1 MTSTMLVSI
10 LLTMTVTA
18 SFNSGHTGS
27 NDVFVFAQE
36 GKIRCTSGNLVSSPA
51 GCPATDECPSAPSG
65 SEIAQCTVRDRSETE
80 DEDESDSDSEEI
92 ETEPE
97 PTMSVRTDQEDY
109 EPGETVKI
117 ILRNNGDE
125 PIRVSGLN
133 FSLSILNPTTN
144 ETHTLAEREAS
155 ILAVDAGTSRTYEW
169 DQKDDSGDQVEA
181 GNYTALAVLGPF
193 RGNATFSISE

>member
-18 SFNSGHTGS
+18 SFNLGHTGS
-27 NDVFVFAQE
+27 NNHFVFASQ
-36 GKIRCTSGNLVSSPA
+36 GQIRCTGGNLVSSPS
-51 GCPATDECPSAPSG
+51 GCPATDECPSPPSG
-65 SEIAQCTVRDRSETE
+65 NEIAQCTLRDKSETE
-80 DEDESDSDSEEI
+80 TEEESDLDSE

-97 PTMSVRTDQEDY
+97 PTMSVTTDKENY

-117 ILRNNGDE
+117 ILRNDGDE

-144 ETHTLAEREAS
+144 ENHTLVEREAS

-181 GNYTALAVLGPF
+181 GNYTALAVLGSF

>member
-1 MTSTMLVSI
+1 MLASI
-10 LLTMTVTA
+10 LLTLIGNA
-18 SFNSGHTGS
+18 NFNLGHMAY
-27 NDVFVFAQE
+27 NDQIVFAQ
-36 GKIRCTSGNLVSSPA
+36 GGQIRCTGGNLVSSPA
-51 GCPATDECPSAPSG
+51 GCPSTDECPSPPSG
-65 SEIAQCTVRDRSETE
+65 NEIAQCTLRDTSEIET
-80 DEDESDSDSEEI
+80 DEDESDSDSEE
-92 ETEPE
+92 TELKMAV
-97 PTMSVRTDQEDY
+97 TTDKENY
-109 EPGETVKI
+109 EPGETVKV

-144 ETHTLAEREAS
+144 ENHTIVEREAS

-193 RGNATFSISE
+193 RGNGTFSISE

>member
-1 MTSTMLVSI
+1 MLVSI
-10 LLTMTVTA
+10 LLTLTVA
-18 SFNSGHTGS
+18 ANFNLGHMVS
-27 NDVFVFAQE
+27 NDQFVFAQE
-36 GKIRCTSGNLVSSPA
+36 GKIRCTGGNLVSSPA
-51 GCPATDECPSAPSG
+51 GCPATDECPSPPSG
-65 SEIAQCTVRDRSETE
+65 SGEIAQCTLRDSSETE
-80 DEDESDSDSEEI
+80 TEEESDSDSL
-92 ETEPE
+92 ETETE
-97 PTMSVRTDQEDY
+97 LRMLVTTDKGNY
-109 EPGETVKI
+109 EPGETVKV

-144 ETHTLAEREAS
+144 ENHTIVEREAS
-155 ILAVDAGTSRTYEW
+155 ILAVDANTSRTYEW

>member
-1 MTSTMLVSI
+1 MLVSI
-10 LLTMTVTA
+10 LLTLTVA
-18 SFNSGHTGS
+18 ANFNLGHMAS
-27 NDVFVFAQE
+27 NDQFVFAQE

-51 GCPATDECPSAPSG
+51 GCPATDECPSPPSG
-65 SEIAQCTVRDRSETE
+65 SGEIAQCTLRDSSETE
-80 DEDESDSDSEEI
+80 TEEESESDSLET
-92 ETEPE
+92 ETEPRMLV
-97 PTMSVRTDQEDY
+97 TTDKENY
-109 EPGETVKI
+109 EPGETVKV

-144 ETHTLAEREAS
+144 EKHTIVEREAS
-155 ILAVDAGTSRTYEW
+155 ILAVDANTSRTYEW

-181 GNYTALAVLGPF
+181 GNYTALAVLGSF

>member
-1 MTSTMLVSI
+1 MLISI
-10 LLTMTVTA
+10 LLTLTVTNFKVVRLA
-18 SFNSGHTGS
+18 S
-27 NDVFVFAQE
+27 NDLFVFAQE

-65 SEIAQCTVRDRSETE
+65 SEIAQCTVRDSSETE
-80 DEDESDSDSEEI
+80 TEDESDSDSEET

-97 PTMSVRTDQEDY
+97 PTMSVKTDKENY

-144 ETHTLAEREAS
+144 ENHTLAERETS